1 MQSNMNNVESKV
13 DNVKSNM
20 DNVKSNVDNVKSKVD
35 KVESKV
41 DKVESKVDKVEKR
54 VTYNIDQSN
63 VANEKIDKIT
73 EKLRSGLQGYSLNNS
88 LSCYLLMLCLSQTKD
103 SFRMGKDIE
112 RKRFADS

>member
-13 DNVKSNM
+13 DNVKSNV
-20 DNVKSNVDNVKSKVD
+20 DNVKSNVDNVK
-35 KVESKV
+35 SKV

-103 SFRMGKDIE
+103 SFRMGEDIE
-112 RKRFADS
+112 RKRFAES